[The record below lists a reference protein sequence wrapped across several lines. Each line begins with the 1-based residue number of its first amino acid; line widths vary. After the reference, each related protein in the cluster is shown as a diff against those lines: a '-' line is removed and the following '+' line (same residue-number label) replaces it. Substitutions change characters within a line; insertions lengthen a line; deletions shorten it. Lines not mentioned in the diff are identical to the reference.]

1 MLSHDIFICNNPGAV
16 VIRSELDGMFCI
28 DLQDVLYIYIY
39 IYLILTS
46 YIMFDKEKGLV
57 LLQAKGLLKISIIVC
72 WTFVTSN
79 AFQYP

>member
-39 IYLILTS
+39 
-46 YIMFDKEKGLV
+46 
-57 LLQAKGLLKISIIVC
+57 LLNSHKLYHV
-72 WTFVTSN
+72 
-79 AFQYP
+79 